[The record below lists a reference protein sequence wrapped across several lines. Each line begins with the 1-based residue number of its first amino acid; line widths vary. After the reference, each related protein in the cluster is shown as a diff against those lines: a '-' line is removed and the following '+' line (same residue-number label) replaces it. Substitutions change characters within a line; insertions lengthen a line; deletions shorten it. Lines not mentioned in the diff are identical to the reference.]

1 VSTSFSGRPISS
13 SPPPSPETD
22 WQRYGRWLW
31 LLLLAGFVV
40 GLLVIGSAYVQAG
53 GYSDWA
59 VAVVSGDWHDHD
71 GRPSE
76 IFDNARR
83 DVSAA
88 LAGIGFNPSNIA
100 QFSVQ
105 PGRYAG
111 THEADAASI
120 ADALGDLTDRATGG
134 CLLYFSS
141 HGNPSGVVLGQRFL
155 TPARLDAMI
164 SETCGERPT
173 IVVISACYSGVFVRP
188 LAAPNR
194 MVLTAARPDRASFGC
209 GGTSRYP
216 YFDACFLSSIDEVQD
231 FRALAIRTK
240 RCVARTE
247 QQTRMSPA
255 SDPQIFIGGRIA
267 SRLPAWR

>member
-1 VSTSFSGRPISS
+1 MLLAGAIAV
-13 SPPPSPETD
+13 
-22 WQRYGRWLW
+22 
-31 LLLLAGFVV
+31 LLLL
-40 GLLVIGSAYVQAG
+40 GSVYVRAG

-59 VAVVSGDWHDHD
+59 VAVVAGDWHDHD

-83 DVSAA
+83 DVSAS
-88 LAGIGFNPSNIA
+88 LADIGFNPSNIA
-100 QFSVQ
+100 QFSAR
-105 PGRYAG
+105 PARDPG
-111 THEADAASI
+111 THPLEADAAAI

-141 HGNPSGVVLGQRFL
+141 HGSPSGIVLGPRIL

-164 SETCGERPT
+164 SNTCGERPT

-194 MVLTAARPDRASFGC
+194 MVLTAARLDRASFGC

-216 YFDACFLSSIDEVQD
+216 YFDACVLASLDEAHD
-231 FRALAIRTK
+231 FRALAIRTR

-247 QQTRMSPA
+247 RQTQMSPP
-255 SDPQIFIGGRIA
+255 SEPQIFIGSRIA

>member
-1 VSTSFSGRPISS
+1 M
-13 SPPPSPETD
+13 
-22 WQRYGRWLW
+22 
-31 LLLLAGFVV
+31 LAAGAIAA
-40 GLLVIGSAYVQAG
+40 LVLIGSAYVQAG

-59 VAVVSGDWHDHD
+59 VAVVAGDWHDHD

-88 LAGIGFNPSNIA
+88 LADIGFNPSNIA
-100 QFSVQ
+100 QFSARS
-105 PGRYAG
+105 GRYAG
-111 THEADAASI
+111 THEAAAASI
-120 ADALGDLTDRATGG
+120 ADVLGDLTDRASGG

-141 HGNPSGVVLGQRFL
+141 HGSPSGLVLGQRIL
-155 TPARLDAMI
+155 NPARLDGMI
-164 SETCGERPT
+164 SNTCGERPT

-194 MVLTAARPDRASFGC
+194 MILTAARQDRASFGC

-216 YFDACFLSSIDEVQD
+216 YFDACVLASVDEAHD
-231 FRALAIRTK
+231 FRALAIRAK
-240 RCVARTE
+240 RCVARME
-247 QQTRMSPA
+247 QQTQMSPP
-255 SDPQIFIGGRIA
+255 SDPQIFIGSRIA